1 MKRVFVIVLDSFGI
15 GALPDAANYGDQGS
29 DTLAACFASGKLS
42 VPQMQRLGLFNIQG
56 VQVGQRCQ
64 NPAGAFGRMAER
76 SAGKDTTTGHWEL
89 MGLVS
94 EKPMPTYP
102 DGFPQRIIEQLA
114 QRTGR
119 GILCNRPYSGT
130 QVIRDYGEQHLQT
143 GDLIVYTSADSVL
156 QIAAHEQK
164 VPLEQLY
171 EYCQI
176 ARSIMQ
182 GEDAVG
188 RIIARPF
195 VGEDA
200 EHFTRTA
207 NRRDFSLLP
216 PQDTLLDC
224 LQQAG
229 LQTIGVG
236 KISDIFAGKGISQKI
251 VTHSNDE
258 GMQRTLELC
267 SSDFEGLCF
276 VNLVEFD
283 MLYGHR
289 NDSVGYAQALSR
301 FDSQLAQLLGLLRE
315 EDLLFIT
322 ADHGC
327 DPSYTKTTDHTREYV
342 PYLICGKGV
351 KPGVDLGTRLCFG
364 TIAQTICEYLD
375 VDASSLDGKSVWNE
389 IKA

>member
-1 MKRVFVIVLDSFGI
+1 MKRVFIIVLDSFGI

-29 DTLAACFASGKLS
+29 DTLAACFASGKLF
-42 VPQMQRLGLFNIQG
+42 VPQMQQLGLFNIQG
-56 VQVGQRCQ
+56 VQVGQPCQ
-64 NPAGAFGRMAER
+64 SPAGAFGRMAER

-102 DGFPQRIIEQLA
+102 DGFPQRIIEQLT

-119 GILCNRPYSGT
+119 GVLCNRPYSGT
-130 QVIRDYGEQHLQT
+130 QVIHDYGEQHLQT

-164 VPLEQLY
+164 IPLEQLY
-171 EYCQI
+171 EYCRI

-224 LQQAG
+224 LQKTG

-236 KISDIFAGKGISQKI
+236 KISDIFVGKGISQKI

-267 SSDFEGLCF
+267 NSDFEGLCF
-276 VNLVEFD
+276 VNTWW
-283 MLYGHR
+283 
-289 NDSVGYAQALSR
+289 N
-301 FDSQLAQLLGLLRE
+301 
-315 EDLLFIT
+315 
-322 ADHGC
+322 
-327 DPSYTKTTDHTREYV
+327 
-342 PYLICGKGV
+342 LICCTV
-351 KPGVDLGTRLCFG
+351 TATTRSVTHRRSAALIASLGSCWDCCARRTCCSSPPTTAATRPPHPPTTAGSMSRCCAAENRFG
-364 TIAQTICEYLD
+364 QGWI
-375 VDASSLDGKSVWNE
+375 
-389 IKA
+389 

>member
-1 MKRVFVIVLDSFGI
+1 MKRVFIIVLDSFGI

-29 DTLAACFASGKLS
+29 DTLAACFASGKFF

-56 VQVGQRCQ
+56 VQVGQPCQ
-64 NPAGAFGRMAER
+64 SPAGAFGRMAER

-102 DGFPQRIIEQLA
+102 DGFPQRIIEQLT

-119 GILCNRPYSGT
+119 GVLCNRPYSGT
-130 QVIRDYGEQHLQT
+130 QVIHDYGEQHLQT

-164 VPLEQLY
+164 IPLEQLY
-171 EYCQI
+171 EYCRI

-216 PQDTLLDC
+216 PQDTLLDY
-224 LQQAG
+224 LQKTG

-251 VTHSNDE
+251 ITHSNDE

-267 SSDFEGLCF
+267 NSDFEGLCF
-276 VNLVEFD
+276 VNLVDFD
-283 MLYGHR
+283 ALWGHRRNTEGYGHEIEK
-289 NDSVGYAQALSR
+289 
-301 FDSQLAQLLGLLRE
+301 FDKNLGVLLEQLKKD
-315 EDLLFIT
+315 DLLILT
-322 ADHGC
+322 ADHGN
-327 DPSYTKTTDHTREYV
+327 DPTYTGSDHTREYV
-342 PYLICGKGV
+342 PFIAYSEQMENGGELEGENTFAVIGASIAENFD
-351 KPGVDLGTRLCFG
+351 VDMPEG
-364 TIAQTICEYLD
+364 TIGHSILEKI
-375 VDASSLDGKSVWNE
+375 V
-389 IKA
+389 